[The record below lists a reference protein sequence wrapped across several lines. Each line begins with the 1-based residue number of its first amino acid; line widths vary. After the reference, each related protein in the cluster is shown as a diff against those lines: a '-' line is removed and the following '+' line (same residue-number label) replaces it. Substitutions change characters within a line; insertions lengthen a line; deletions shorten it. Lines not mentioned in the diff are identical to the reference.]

1 MKLNINMYRVY
12 RIIEIMFFLLE
23 YRPTIDFD
31 QLAYCGISISR
42 CRDARL
48 FRSNNS
54 VNIDGHHR

>member
-1 MKLNINMYRVY
+1 MQLNINMYRVY

-23 YRPTIDFD
+23 YTIDVD

-54 VNIDGHHR
+54 DNIDGHHC